1 MADIAIE
8 IRELVKRFGG
18 LIATDHVSLGIH
30 DGEVHAVIGPNGAGK
45 TTLISQLTGELVPN
59 AGQILMRGRNI
70 TRMSVPHRARL
81 GIARSF
87 QITSLFKD
95 FSVLDNVALAVQCSH
110 GHSFKFWRDA
120 RKDEAIR
127 SRARDAIAQ
136 LHLTERAE
144 TLSGNLSYGEQ
155 RRLEIAMAL
164 ATDPSVL
171 LLDEPM
177 AGMGHEE
184 SGRMI
189 EVLRGLKGRYAMLLV
204 EHDMSAVFALAD
216 RITVLVN
223 GAVLTTGTPDEI
235 RTSKE
240 VRRAYLGEEKPGRR
254 KAAQEIGHG

>member
-1 MADIAIE
+1 MAEPAVE
-8 IRELVKRFGG
+8 IRDLVKRFGG
-18 LIATDHVSLGIH
+18 LVATDNVSLSIREA
-30 DGEVHAVIGPNGAGK
+30 EVHAVIGPNGAGK
-45 TTLISQLTGELVPN
+45 TTLISQLTGELAPN
-59 AGQILMRGRNI
+59 TGSILLRGRDI
-70 TRMSVPHRARL
+70 TRMKVPQRARL

-95 FSVLDNVALAVQCSH
+95 FTVIDNVALAVQCSH
-110 GHSFKFWRDA
+110 GHSFHFWRDA
-120 RKDEAIR
+120 RKDQAIR
-127 SRARDAIAQ
+127 GRAGDALAS
-136 LHLTERAE
+136 LHLSERAD
-144 TLSGNLSYGEQ
+144 TLAGNLSYGEQ

-164 ATDPSVL
+164 ATEPTVL

-189 EVLRGLKGRYAMLLV
+189 EVLKGLKGRYTILLV

-223 GAVLTTGTPDEI
+223 GAVLTTGTVDEI

-240 VRRAYLGEEKPGRR
+240 VRRAYLGEEKTGRKR
-254 KAAQEIGHG
+254 VGNV